1 MRQTF
6 DQGRAAAT
14 PAAETREARFAL
26 GGHIQRGDMAP
37 WWRQERHRFIF
48 DQVAGRWIILG
59 FRGDQGRPLAPRD
72 LEALSE
78 LRSVLGAEALAVFW
92 VSADPTDRPDTPG
105 PDPAIRF
112 VWDADRQMSRAYGVA
127 DRGLWLVLDP
137 MLRVTEAILIGPD
150 GPAILALR
158 PALECAALQRRR
170 AETPAPVLIL
180 PDVFEEGFCRH
191 LVGLHEAA
199 GGGRESGFMQEV
211 AGRAVERHD
220 PAWKRRRD
228 LILEDETLTGHVKA
242 RVARR
247 IAPMLRR
254 AFHFQLTRMERHLIA
269 CYSADDGG
277 HFGPHRDDTVQA
289 TEHRRFAASINLNDD
304 FGGGELCF
312 PEFGGRLYKAPVGAA
327 LVFSGSLL
335 HEVRKVTR
343 GRRYAFLPF
352 LHDEEAERI
361 RMANLQPQRPPP

>member
-1 MRQTF
+1 MGQTL
-6 DQGRAAAT
+6 DRNQTAAT
-14 PAAETREARFAL
+14 PEERFAL

-48 DQVAGRWIILG
+48 DEVAGRWIILG
-59 FRGDQGRPLAPRD
+59 FRGDQGRPLRPRD

-78 LRSVLGAEALAVFW
+78 LRSVLGREAAVFW
-92 VSADPTDRPDTPG
+92 VSADPSDRPDAPG

-127 DRGLWLVLDP
+127 ERGLWLVLDP
-137 MLRVTEAILIGPD
+137 MLRVTEAILAGPD
-150 GPAILALR
+150 GAPILALHT
-158 PALECAALQRRR
+158 ALELAASQRRR
-170 AETPAPVLIL
+170 AETPAPVLVL
-180 PDVFEEGFCRH
+180 PDVFEDGFCRH
-191 LVGLHEAA
+191 LIGLHEAA

-269 CYSADDGG
+269 CYSAEDGG

-289 TEHRRFAASINLNDD
+289 TQHRRFAASINLNDD
-304 FGGGELCF
+304 FDGGELRF
-312 PEFGGRLYKAPVGAA
+312 PEFGDRLYKAPIGAA

-361 RMANLQPQRPPP
+361 RTANLQPQRPPP